1 MKPNTLLLAAMLMAS
16 VAGNA
21 QTTVKVSGQ
30 IKGISDSCQVSL
42 DDVEGYEKK
51 RIASIRFAGEKFE
64 FEASVKSAPRLVN
77 LSIFVKSGKR
87 WSKNSEFQLLTDG
100 SPITLN
106 IDHDL
111 LKQEMP
117 YQQKQGLANK
127 PDGRL
132 TIEAGR
138 LQRQMDEYLDYMR
151 AATITAD
158 SASYAEAKVWFDN
171 MGNDEAVKDYA
182 QRTAAA
188 KAVQEAKRNE
198 FVAAHPDY
206 AVTAAL
212 VSLYAYKPFSYSLE
226 QFDRQYAS
234 LADNADTL
242 HVNFI
247 KHNLDYFRSH
257 ANGAPYTDFTAE
269 DKAGKPVALSSLMSK
284 GKMMLIDFW
293 ASWCGPCRAA
303 IPKVK
308 AMAKEHSD
316 KLQVVS
322 CSVDEKKDKWLK
334 AEQEEAM
341 PWQQLFLPMSK
352 IEKASVA
359 YSITSIPRLVLIDT
373 DGKVLCITHSPEVVQ
388 QYLK

>member
-1 MKPNTLLLAAMLMAS
+1 MKLNTLLLAAMLMVS

-21 QTTVKVSGQ
+21 QTSVKVSGQ
-30 IKGISDSCQVSL
+30 IKGISDSCLVSL

-51 RIASIRFAGEKFE
+51 RIASTRFTGEKFE
-64 FEASVKSAPRLVN
+64 FEAPVKSTPRLVN
-77 LSIFVKSGKR
+77 LCIFVKSGKR
-87 WSKNSEFQLLTDG
+87 WSKNSEFQLMTDG

-106 IDHDL
+106 IDSDL
-111 LKQEMP
+111 LKHEMP
-117 YQQKQGLANK
+117 YLQKQGFANK

-138 LQRQMDEYLDYMR
+138 LQRQMDEYLDCIR

-171 MGNDEAVKDYA
+171 MGNEEVVKEYT

-188 KAVQEAKRNE
+188 KAVQEAKRNG
-198 FVAAHPDY
+198 FIAAHPDY

-212 VSLYAYKPFSYSLE
+212 VSLYAYKPFSYSLDI
-226 QFDRQYAS
+226 FDRQYAS
-234 LADNADTL
+234 LANNADTL

-247 KHNLDYFRSH
+247 KRNLDYFRSH

-269 DKAGKPVALSSLMSK
+269 DKTGKPVTLSSLMSP
-284 GKMMLIDFW
+284 GKMTLIDFW

-308 AMAKEHSD
+308 AMAKEHSE

-334 AEQEEAM
+334 AEREEAM
-341 PWQQLFLPMSK
+341 PWMQLFLPMSK

-373 DGKVLCITHSPEVVQ
+373 DGRVLCITHSPDVVQ

>member
-1 MKPNTLLLAAMLMAS
+1 M
-16 VAGNA
+16 
-21 QTTVKVSGQ
+21 
-30 IKGISDSCQVSL
+30 
-42 DDVEGYEKK
+42 
-51 RIASIRFAGEKFE
+51 
-64 FEASVKSAPRLVN
+64 
-77 LSIFVKSGKR
+77 
-87 WSKNSEFQLLTDG
+87 
-100 SPITLN
+100 
-106 IDHDL
+106 
-111 LKQEMP
+111 
-117 YQQKQGLANK
+117 
-127 PDGRL
+127 
-132 TIEAGR
+132 
-138 LQRQMDEYLDYMR
+138 QRQMDEYLDYMR

-206 AVTAAL
+206 ALTAAL

-226 QFDRQYAS
+226 LFDRQYAS

-269 DKAGKPVALSSLMSK
+269 DKAGKSVALSSLMSK

-293 ASWCGPCRAA
+293 ASWCGPCRVA

-334 AEQEEAM
+334 AELEEAM